1 MSRKYALPSSNPT
14 NAFINRNFIIRIL
27 ENPKDNPIKNTKL
40 TSANKLSNF
49 VNDEKLKI
57 KLFNKVLDGGKDKYS
72 FLIRSRLRIDFYS
85 K

>member
-1 MSRKYALPSSNPT
+1 MSRKYAIPSNSPT

-27 ENPKDNPIKNTKL
+27 ENPKENSSKNTQL

-49 VNDEKLKI
+49 INDEQLKL
-57 KLFNKVLDGGKDKYS
+57 KLFNKVLDGGKDKYT
-72 FLIRSRLRIDFYS
+72 FLIRSRLRIDFCS